1 MIRVRKGSNEFIVS
15 RKTYEDTFK
24 KLGYSIVDNKEV
36 GVVQSTIPTENT
48 IEAELVEE
56 EKKENEL
63 KDNNND
69 VVTSEDLKS
78 SIGIKVE
85 EDFGFEDDKEDELV
99 QDIKDQKDYQAKL
112 ASLKSSKES
121 AKSGK

>member
-56 EKKENEL
+56 EKKENKL
-63 KDNNND
+63 KDN
-69 VVTSEDLKS
+69 THYSPS
-78 SIGIKVE
+78 SHR
-85 EDFGFEDDKEDELV
+85 
-99 QDIKDQKDYQAKL
+99 
-112 ASLKSSKES
+112 
-121 AKSGK
+121 

>member
-1 MIRVRKGSNEFIVS
+1 MIRVRKGSNEFLVS
-15 RKTYEDTFK
+15 RKSYEDTFK

-85 EDFGFEDDKEDELV
+85 EDFGFEDDKEEELV